1 MGKKKVKE
9 SFHRSKIKEQ
19 RILRLKSIKKEKKK
33 QQNNREF
40 FTLFQQENIDKLS
53 TKEKLEAMNQLYKIL
68 ISYPESN
75 SDKFSLML
83 VFLKDNSITV
93 ISKAVE
99 YLKYIF
105 IESIPLYRINEFQNN
120 KQKESKEV
128 KKTHI
133 QEKNLLLNYG
143 QFIDDV
149 KLLDQSFNNKK
160 ECIELRK
167 KFCTVLSELFEKFY
181 YFNYEKKLYGYLVD
195 KLSDSNNDIK
205 KQAYICLYNVLSKVD
220 NSKSMFELKF
230 EIIKR
235 IINSINNKNHKRF
248 DENVM
253 DLFTAHRMIF
263 PDYVKENENIKNKID
278 LSDLKYAGPSAS
290 TSTNKHDYIKAQ
302 KQLKEFNKEKS
313 KIIKS
318 MQKDMN
324 EIEKKDDSK
333 MIYFCNLKILKKI
346 LLLFFEILKNFQE
359 SELVGGVFNGISTL
373 CENINVEIL
382 IDLQKCIYENIK
394 YLIKNKKLSLA
405 LLGLRANLNI
415 AKKLTKEIVSVEDS
429 YLITSSYQIICF
441 YINDKNNKITKDD
454 LYIIFEVIEMIL
466 LKNRMYSID
475 TSAAIIKRLTMLCEM
490 NNNEN
495 YVIGL
500 LLLIKRVL
508 SKYPSLGFLV
518 DSNEADFD
526 NFDYKN
532 TSEPSLCNS
541 KLTNI
546 IKELNNIQNKFN
558 SNKTIKKLIEYIL
571 KEQKNNLELSSLN
584 YYDYLLK

>member
-181 YFNYEKKLYGYLVD
+181 YFNYEKK
-195 KLSDSNNDIK
+195 
-205 KQAYICLYNVLSKVD
+205 
-220 NSKSMFELKF
+220 
-230 EIIKR
+230 IIW
-235 IINSINNKNHKRF
+235 
-248 DENVM
+248 
-253 DLFTAHRMIF
+253 IF
-263 PDYVKENENIKNKID
+263 
-278 LSDLKYAGPSAS
+278 
-290 TSTNKHDYIKAQ
+290 
-302 KQLKEFNKEKS
+302 
-313 KIIKS
+313 
-318 MQKDMN
+318 
-324 EIEKKDDSK
+324 
-333 MIYFCNLKILKKI
+333 
-346 LLLFFEILKNFQE
+346 
-359 SELVGGVFNGISTL
+359 GG
-373 CENINVEIL
+373 
-382 IDLQKCIYENIK
+382 
-394 YLIKNKKLSLA
+394 
-405 LLGLRANLNI
+405 
-415 AKKLTKEIVSVEDS
+415 
-429 YLITSSYQIICF
+429 
-441 YINDKNNKITKDD
+441 
-454 LYIIFEVIEMIL
+454 
-466 LKNRMYSID
+466 
-475 TSAAIIKRLTMLCEM
+475 
-490 NNNEN
+490 
-495 YVIGL
+495 
-500 LLLIKRVL
+500 
-508 SKYPSLGFLV
+508 
-518 DSNEADFD
+518 
-526 NFDYKN
+526 
-532 TSEPSLCNS
+532 
-541 KLTNI
+541 
-546 IKELNNIQNKFN
+546 
-558 SNKTIKKLIEYIL
+558 
-571 KEQKNNLELSSLN
+571 
-584 YYDYLLK
+584 

>member
-143 QFIDDV
+143 QFLDDI

-263 PDYVKENENIKNKID
+263 PDYVKENEPALINM
-278 LSDLKYAGPSAS
+278 
-290 TSTNKHDYIKAQ
+290 
-302 KQLKEFNKEKS
+302 
-313 KIIKS
+313 II
-318 MQKDMN
+318 
-324 EIEKKDDSK
+324 
-333 MIYFCNLKILKKI
+333 
-346 LLLFFEILKNFQE
+346 
-359 SELVGGVFNGISTL
+359 
-373 CENINVEIL
+373 
-382 IDLQKCIYENIK
+382 
-394 YLIKNKKLSLA
+394 
-405 LLGLRANLNI
+405 
-415 AKKLTKEIVSVEDS
+415 
-429 YLITSSYQIICF
+429 
-441 YINDKNNKITKDD
+441 
-454 LYIIFEVIEMIL
+454 
-466 LKNRMYSID
+466 
-475 TSAAIIKRLTMLCEM
+475 
-490 NNNEN
+490 
-495 YVIGL
+495 
-500 LLLIKRVL
+500 
-508 SKYPSLGFLV
+508 
-518 DSNEADFD
+518 
-526 NFDYKN
+526 
-532 TSEPSLCNS
+532 
-541 KLTNI
+541 
-546 IKELNNIQNKFN
+546 
-558 SNKTIKKLIEYIL
+558 
-571 KEQKNNLELSSLN
+571 
-584 YYDYLLK
+584 